1 MCVRV
6 VWRNGEVGSA
16 LLPAYC
22 ALRCSSIVQVDR
34 SRHIRDDEIFFRV
47 RLDAM
52 TPILMAFV
60 VVALILVLSLVS
72 LRRIRWPRKP
82 HLGHLERIAGIV
94 SARSMGKGAG

>member
-1 MCVRV
+1 MPEDVNRVCVRV

-60 VVALILVLSLVS
+60 VVALILVLSRS
-72 LRRIRWPRKP
+72 LSAGSV
-82 HLGHLERIAGIV
+82 GHASRTSGIWKE
-94 SARSMGKGAG
+94 SPE